1 MNNFRNFNDRMMK
14 GLSEEEI
21 SVVMK
26 FLQTAPKNVQF
37 LSEK

>member
-1 MNNFRNFNDRMMK
+1 MK

-26 FLQTAPKNVQF
+26 FLQTAPENVQS

>member
-26 FLQTAPKNVQF
+26 FLQTAPENVQF
-37 LSEK
+37 LLEK